1 MLDPSGAM
9 LSDSNW
15 TFTINQI
22 IEALKTN
29 KIAMVSKPTAKQRIK
44 VWEISTQRDKH
55 EPYQNMIGSTQSLP
69 PKAAEQVTVFSG
81 LQI

>member
-1 MLDPSGAM
+1 
-9 LSDSNW
+9 
-15 TFTINQI
+15 
-22 IEALKTN
+22 
-29 KIAMVSKPTAKQRIK
+29 MVSKPTAKQRIN

-55 EPYQNMIGSTQSLP
+55 EPYQNMIGSTQSINLSLAHNQTAIPAGLP

>member
-29 KIAMVSKPTAKQRIK
+29 KIAMVSKPTAKQRIN
-44 VWEISTQRDKH
+44 VWEISISKYDWIHPTAI
-55 EPYQNMIGSTQSLP
+55 PAALP
-69 PKAAEQVTVFSG
+69 PKAAIQVG
-81 LQI
+81 RL